1 MARLLVINGPN
12 LSLLGEREPEIYG
25 HTTLE
30 EAEGRLEERAK
41 ADGHEL
47 LFFQSDAEHELLKRI
62 HKARDENIALI
73 IFNPAAFTHT
83 SVVLRDALLAVEI
96 PFIEVHLSNVF
107 SREDFRQ
114 HSFFSDIAIGT
125 ISGFTFEY
133 SYAKNFPLLPT
144 PHWTSSRINKIF
156 F

>member
-30 EAEGRLEERAK
+30 EA
-41 ADGHEL
+41 
-47 LFFQSDAEHELLKRI
+47 
-62 HKARDENIALI
+62 RDEDIALI

-125 ISGFTFEY
+125 ISGFGMA
-133 SYAKNFPLLPT
+133 SYDLAVLAAKHHLG
-144 PHWTSSRINKIF
+144 
-156 F
+156 

>member
-30 EAEGRLEERAK
+30 EAEGHLEERAK

-62 HKARDENIALI
+62 HKARDEDIALI

-83 SVVLRDALLAVEI
+83 SVVLRDALLAVGI

-114 HSFFSDIAIGT
+114 RSFFSDIAIGT
-125 ISGFTFEY
+125 ISGFGMA
-133 SYAKNFPLLPT
+133 SYDLALLAAKHHLG
-144 PHWTSSRINKIF
+144 
-156 F
+156 